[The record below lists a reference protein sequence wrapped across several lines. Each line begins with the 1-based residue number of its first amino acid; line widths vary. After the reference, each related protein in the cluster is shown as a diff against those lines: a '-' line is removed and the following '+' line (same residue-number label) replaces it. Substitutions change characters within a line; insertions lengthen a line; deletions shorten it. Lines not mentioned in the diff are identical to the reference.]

1 MDTSYY
7 KNYIKLH
14 YFSFIYRGVFR
25 PISRGEDYNYLFPFN
40 WFLIGLI
47 GLSIDIFKAPGYLL
61 GSFSYFLININKDKN
76 NSRKK
81 ILFLSPYP
89 FDVQAGQR
97 IKYEKHYPYFRKDYD
112 VHLIVFLIIKHGKFY
127 IKEKQFLKN

>member
-14 YFSFIYRGVFR
+14 YFLSFIYRGVFR

-47 GLSIDIFKAPGYLL
+47 GLSIDIFKAPGYFGFIFIL
-61 GSFSYFLININKDKN
+61 SNK
-76 NSRKK
+76 
-81 ILFLSPYP
+81 Y
-89 FDVQAGQR
+89 
-97 IKYEKHYPYFRKDYD
+97 
-112 VHLIVFLIIKHGKFY
+112 
-127 IKEKQFLKN
+127 